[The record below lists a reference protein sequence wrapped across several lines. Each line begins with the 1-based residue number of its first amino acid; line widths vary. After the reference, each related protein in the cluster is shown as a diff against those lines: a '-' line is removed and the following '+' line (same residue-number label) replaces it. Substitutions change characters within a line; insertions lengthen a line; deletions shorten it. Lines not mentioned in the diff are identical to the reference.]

1 MNNLK
6 ANMLIDND
14 IIDSEQFIIDM
25 KIKQITIENIDVSI
39 SIEVRS
45 AKTSLQR
52 LIHLKKIVII
62 SSHIEMTISVHNVN
76 LSVSRDFLFESEN
89 SKLVMYVHLI
99 DVSTTA
105 ILIRNDKNISIKI
118 SRNYRLD
125 RVSELDFSNVFHIDN
140 SNDVRHLAI
149 KKSKTSHRDE

>member
-25 KIKQITIENIDVSI
+25 KTKQITIESIDASI
-39 SIEVRS
+39 SIEVKS

-62 SSHIEMTISVHNVN
+62 SSHIEMIISVHNVN

-99 DVSTTA
+99 DVSITA
-105 ILIRNDKNISIKI
+105 ILIRNDKNIFVKI

-125 RVSELDFSNVFHIDN
+125 RVFELDFSNVFHIED
-140 SNDVRHLAI
+140 SDDVRHFAI